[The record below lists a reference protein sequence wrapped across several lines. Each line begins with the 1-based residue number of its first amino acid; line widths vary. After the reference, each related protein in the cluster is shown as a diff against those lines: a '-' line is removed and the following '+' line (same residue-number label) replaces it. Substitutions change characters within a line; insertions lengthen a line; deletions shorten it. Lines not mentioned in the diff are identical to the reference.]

1 MKKIDIIK
9 FIPFILALIYL
20 ILYLILLIG
29 ASFGH
34 TWIDTSTELTA
45 IYYRKFVFFAFEN
58 YTYVMNF
65 PLLLLILIVIM
76 KMFKKE
82 IFLFYFSLILI
93 LIDVYLGGFCMS
105 YWNPHY

>member
-9 FIPFILALIYL
+9 FIPFILALLYF
-20 ILYLILLIG
+20 ILYLILIIG
-29 ASFGH
+29 AIDH
-34 TWIDTSTELTA
+34 PWIDTTKELS
-45 IYYRKFVFFAFEN
+45 IFSYGGFVYFAFEN

-76 KMFKKE
+76 KMFKRE